1 MFFLIELLKNAVRDR
16 KESLIILTFTS
27 MQRLLVADRIKGMRG
42 RSGKAD
48 AAKPPR
54 TGASPM
60 RAGVRRE
67 REAGA
72 SLRKGRKSGRKS
84 ERTQSLRYHIRITLR
99 RITNW
104 LISVTTTKSTAPT
117 SAAGSMLP
125 SSICGNKASMIRM

>member
-27 MQRLLVADRIKGMRG
+27 MQRLLVAERIKGMRG

-67 REAGA
+67 RKAGGFA
-72 SLRKGRKSGRKS
+72 EKGQKGR
-84 ERTQSLRYHIRITLR
+84 
-99 RITNW
+99 
-104 LISVTTTKSTAPT
+104 
-117 SAAGSMLP
+117 AG
-125 SSICGNKASMIRM
+125 K